1 MTFASGHAGR
11 SAGQSVADREVLTGR
26 GHKMLMR
33 FDPFRDLDRMTEEA
47 LRPGRVPR
55 MPLDAYRRGDVFV
68 LHFDLPGVDSNT
80 IDLTTEKN
88 ALTVTAERTWQPA
101 EGDELVITER
111 EQGTFSRQLLLGDSL
126 DTERI
131 TARYDQGVLTI
142 TIPVA
147 EQSKARKVQVTRGD
161 EPEVIETSSPSPE

>member
-1 MTFASGHAGR
+1 
-11 SAGQSVADREVLTGR
+11 
-26 GHKMLMR
+26 MLMR

-47 LRPGRVPR
+47 LRPARRPR

-80 IDLTTEKN
+80 IDLTTERN

-111 EQGTFSRQLLLGDSL
+111 PQGTFSRQLLLGDSL

-147 EQSKARKVQVTRGD
+147 EQSKARKVQVTRGG
-161 EPEVIETSSPSPE
+161 ESE